1 MGADDHAKREVPEG
15 LKKVLEWDKKVTKSA
30 FDFFNR
36 KYGQEARS
44 GLKAL
49 EYSCHGIPWLAGT
62 VALLYLAPSQIQL
75 GMNLLVLLILDIVIV
90 ACLKV

>member
-1 MGADDHAKREVPEG
+1 MADVRAKREIPEG
-15 LKKVLEWDKKVTKSA
+15 LKKILDWDKKVTKSV
-30 FDFFNR
+30 FDLFNQKFGLSYR
-36 KYGQEARS
+36 P

-62 VALLYLAPSQIQL
+62 IGMLYLAPSQIQL
-75 GMNLLVLLILDIVIV
+75 GINMLVLLVLDIVIV